1 MPTSLEVAILRYP
14 QAFGLM
20 DEEVNPLL
28 QLALV
33 KAEFEGSDFNLDE
46 LYNECIHACKQTV
59 DNKIKQILDGNSRK
73 SAGNGKLL
81 SNHVRKAIS
90 KNKKTPDDDD
100 NPAPK
105 QKAKGDKISVK
116 QLRYLGYLQH
126 QLGDKPDYKEI
137 ATLTAKQATM
147 QIKDLEKELAESK

>member
-1 MPTSLEVAILRYP
+1 MHTSLEIAILRYP

-28 QLALV
+28 QFALV
-33 KAEFEGSDFNLDE
+33 SAEFEGSDFDPDE
-46 LYNECIHACKQTV
+46 MYAECIHGCKQTV
-59 DNKIKQILDGNSRK
+59 ANKVKQILEGNSRK
-73 SAGNGKLL
+73 PAGNGKLL
-81 SNHVRKAIS
+81 SNHVRKVIAKS
-90 KNKKTPDDDD
+90 RKTPDDDD
-100 NPAPK
+100 NPEPK
-105 QKAKGDKISVK
+105 QKTKGGKISVK